1 MEKDTNMQDNEFDDL
16 LRAKLDNF
24 EAEPS
29 AQVWQN
35 IDVELDGKARKKN
48 IFPILRIAAS
58 VIILITAGILFIPK
72 KEIVKPGRHGKN
84 DAAIRVKPS
93 AIKTKNNAPE
103 NIRRAKDEQMAKE
116 QIPAKHM
123 VRIHQPKKKIE
134 IPAAQNIQD
143 TRLIAQTEPVK
154 PDEQPVLAA
163 VSQKADKIG
172 VAVVEMPVEVKQI
185 NANETS
191 ALQLQPILASTQLP
205 AVKQNKPAVKKHGIR
220 NVGDLVNLVV
230 AKVDKRKDKVIEFTD
245 TDDDETTITGVHIGA
260 IKIKKDN

>member
-1 MEKDTNMQDNEFDDL
+1 MEKDTNMQDNKFDNL
-16 LRAKLDNF
+16 LREKLDNF

-35 IDVELDGKARKKN
+35 IDAELDGKARKKS

-58 VIILITAGILFIPK
+58 VIILITAGILFVPK

-93 AIKTKNNAPE
+93 VIKTENNAPE
-103 NIRRAKDEQMAKE
+103 NRRRAKDEQVAKL
-116 QIPAKHM
+116 QIPAKHT
-123 VRIHQPKKKIE
+123 VRIQPKKKIT

-143 TRLIAQTEPVK
+143 ARLTAQTEPVK
-154 PDEQPVLAA
+154 PDEQPLLAA

-172 VAVVEMPVEVKQI
+172 VAVASTPVEVKQTKI
-185 NANETS
+185 NKTPDLPS
-191 ALQLQPILASTQLP
+191 QPVLASAELP

-245 TDDDETTITGVHIGA
+245 TDDDQTTITGVHIGA

>member
-1 MEKDTNMQDNEFDDL
+1 MEKDMNMQDNKFDNL
-16 LRAKLDNF
+16 LREKLDNF

-35 IDVELDGKARKKN
+35 IDAELDGKARKKS

-84 DAAIRVKPS
+84 DAAIRMKPS
-93 AIKTKNNAPE
+93 AIKTENSAPI
-103 NIRRAKDEQMAKE
+103 NIQRAKDEQVAKV
-116 QIPAKHM
+116 QIPAKHI
-123 VRIHQPKKKIE
+123 VRIQPKKKIA
-134 IPAAQNIQD
+134 IPAAANIQD
-143 TRLIAQTEPVK
+143 TRLTAQTAPVK
-154 PDEQPVLAA
+154 PDEQPMLAA

-172 VAVVEMPVEVKQI
+172 AAVASTPVEVKQI
-185 NANETS
+185 NINETPD
-191 ALQLQPILASTQLP
+191 LQLQPVLASAQLP

-245 TDDDETTITGVHIGA
+245 TD
-260 IKIKKDN
+260 

>member
-1 MEKDTNMQDNEFDDL
+1 MEKDMNMQDNEFDDL
-16 LRAKLDNF
+16 LREKLDNF

-35 IDVELDGKARKKN
+35 IDAELAGKARKKS
-48 IFPILRIAAS
+48 ISPILRIAAS

-93 AIKTKNNAPE
+93 AIKTENNAPV
-103 NIRRAKDEQMAKE
+103 NIQRARGEQVARM
-116 QIPAKHM
+116 QIAAKHM

-134 IPAAQNIQD
+134 MPAAQNLQD
-143 TRLIAQTEPVK
+143 ARWTAQTEPVK
-154 PDEQPVLAA
+154 PDEQPVLAV
-163 VSQKADKIG
+163 VSQKADKIE
-172 VAVVEMPVEVKQI
+172 VPVVETSVAIKQT
-185 NANETS
+185 NVNETS
-191 ALQLQPILASTQLP
+191 ALQSQPVLASAQIP